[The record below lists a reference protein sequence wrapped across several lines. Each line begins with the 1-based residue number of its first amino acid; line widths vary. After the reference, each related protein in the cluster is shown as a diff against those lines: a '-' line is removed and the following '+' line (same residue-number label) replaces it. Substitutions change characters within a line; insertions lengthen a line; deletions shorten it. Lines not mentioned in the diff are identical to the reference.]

1 MAKKLF
7 VSGTG
12 TDVGKTFVSGLIL
25 KKLNDNGINC
35 GYYKAAV
42 SGNVRG
48 NDGSLIPGDALYVK
62 TVSGIGQPLE
72 AMCPFVYENA
82 VSPHLASRIEGE
94 PVRLDIVLEKLKAA
108 EEQYDYLTAEGSG
121 GLICPLR
128 FDDEEIWLEDF
139 IRAGNFSCLIVA
151 DAGLG
156 TINNVVLTVSY
167 IQSHKI
173 PVKGIIFNHYDP
185 NNVMHNDNIKMCE
198 YATGLKVISCVKRND
213 KELDIDIEQLKALY
227 E

>member
-25 KKLNDNGINC
+25 KKLNDHGINC

-108 EEQYDYLTAEGSG
+108 EEQYDYL
-121 GLICPLR
+121 
-128 FDDEEIWLEDF
+128 
-139 IRAGNFSCLIVA
+139 
-151 DAGLG
+151 
-156 TINNVVLTVSY
+156 
-167 IQSHKI
+167 
-173 PVKGIIFNHYDP
+173 
-185 NNVMHNDNIKMCE
+185 
-198 YATGLKVISCVKRND
+198 
-213 KELDIDIEQLKALY
+213 
-227 E
+227 

>member
-1 MAKKLF
+1 
-7 VSGTG
+7 
-12 TDVGKTFVSGLIL
+12 
-25 KKLNDNGINC
+25 
-35 GYYKAAV
+35 
-42 SGNVRG
+42 
-48 NDGSLIPGDALYVK
+48 
-62 TVSGIGQPLE
+62 
-72 AMCPFVYENA
+72 MCPFVYENA

-121 GLICPLR
+121 GIICPLR

-173 PVKGIIFNHYDP
+173 PVKGIIF
-185 NNVMHNDNIKMCE
+185 
-198 YATGLKVISCVKRND
+198 T
-213 KELDIDIEQLKALY
+213 
-227 E
+227 